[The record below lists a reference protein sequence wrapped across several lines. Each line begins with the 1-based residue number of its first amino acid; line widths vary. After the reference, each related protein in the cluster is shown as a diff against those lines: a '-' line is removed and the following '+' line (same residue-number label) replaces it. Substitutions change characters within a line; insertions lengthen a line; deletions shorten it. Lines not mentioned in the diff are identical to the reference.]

1 PHPASRQTRADADQ
15 EAVVC
20 YTRVMGMGRVIVNAR
35 AARTRS
41 AGTNSAMVRDIGI
54 SRESL
59 GSQQIYSA
67 VVITAPGGKTDAH
80 HHAECETAIY
90 VLKGSAR
97 YRFGA
102 TLDGEVF
109 ATEGDF
115 VYIPAYL
122 VHTEENLSE
131 RDELHVLVARNCP
144 EVKTIKVNSQQST

>member
-1 PHPASRQTRADADQ
+1 
-15 EAVVC
+15 
-20 YTRVMGMGRVIVNAR
+20 MGMGRVIVNAR

-41 AGTNSAMVRDIGI
+41 AGTNSAMERDIGI

-97 YRFGA
+97 YRFGDH
-102 TLDGEVF
+102 LEHEVC
-109 ATEGDF
+109 ADEGDF
-115 VYIPAYL
+115 VYIPAHV
-122 VHTEENLSE
+122 VHTEANLSE
-131 RDELHVLVARNCP
+131 SEELHVLVTRNCP
-144 EVKTIKVNSQQST
+144 GPKTIVLFKENA